1 MTPTTE
7 TSPARLKL
15 VGLLGALC
23 TLGPLSI
30 DMYLPAFPGMATEL
44 EAAAP
49 QIQLSLTTFI
59 IGLALG
65 QLLAGPISDAVG
77 RRKPLLI
84 GLATYITFSL
94 LCALAP
100 TALTLAGLRFIQAL
114 GVAAGFVVATAV
126 ARDLFS
132 GLAMAKF
139 MSLLM
144 LVNSLG
150 PVIAPVL
157 GGQIL
162 RLTSWRGTFFVLA
175 AIGTILLTI
184 LAFALPETH
193 KPENRAPANL
203 KGTLKTF
210 GKLLKDRYFL
220 GYALAASFALGSL
233 FAYVSGASFVLQK
246 VFGLSPQQFSLV
258 FAVNSLGILLAGLLN
273 TWLTGRLMPRT
284 LLKAGLT
291 LATTGGLGLLA
302 AGLTNTGL
310 PTFLPALFLLTT
322 SVGVLLPN
330 AASLAMNRHPE
341 AAGSASA
348 LLGVLQF
355 LAGGLIAPVV
365 GAAGTES
372 VLPMA
377 TVMAALTASAALA
390 FALLT
395 RGDKGITRDP
405 DPVPEPAVTA
415 IPH

>member
-1 MTPTTE
+1 MTPTEAGPT
-7 TSPARLKL
+7 RLKL

-23 TLGPLSI
+23 TLGPMSI
-30 DMYLPAFPGMATEL
+30 DMYLPAFPSMASEL
-44 EAAAP
+44 GAAAP

-65 QLLAGPISDAVG
+65 QLLAGPVSDAIG

-84 GLATYITFSL
+84 GLVTYITFSL
-94 LCALAP
+94 LCAIAP
-100 TALTLAGLRFIQAL
+100 TALALAGLRFIQAL

-144 LVNSLG
+144 LVNGLG

-157 GGQIL
+157 GGQVL
-162 RLTSWRGTFFVLA
+162 RLTSWRGTFLVLA
-175 AIGTILLTI
+175 VIGAVLLAV

-193 KPENRAPANL
+193 KPEKRVPANL
-203 KGTLKTF
+203 KGTLRTF
-210 GKLLKDRYFL
+210 ATLLGDRYFV

-233 FAYVSGASFVLQK
+233 FAYVSGASFVLQG
-246 VFGLSPQQFSLV
+246 VFGLTPQQFSLV
-258 FAVNSLGILLAGLLN
+258 FGVNSLGILLAGLLN

-284 LLKAGLT
+284 LLTAGLGM
-291 LATTGGLGLLA
+291 ATAGGAGLVAAGVLGGGLL
-302 AGLTNTGL
+302 
-310 PTFLPALFLLTT
+310 TFLPALFLLTT

-372 VLPMA
+372 VIPMA
-377 TVMAALTASAALA
+377 AVMAGLTIAAALA

-395 RGDKGITRDP
+395 RGDKGITAE
-405 DPVPEPAVTA
+405 PETSGEPLPTA
-415 IPH
+415 AAH

>member
-1 MTPTTE
+1 M
-7 TSPARLKL
+7 
-15 VGLLGALC
+15 
-23 TLGPLSI
+23 SI
-30 DMYLPAFPGMATEL
+30 DMYLPAFPSMATEL
-44 EAAAP
+44 GTAAP

-65 QLLAGPISDAVG
+65 QLLAGPISDAIG
-77 RRKPLLI
+77 RRKPLLV

-94 LCALAP
+94 LCAIAP
-100 TALTLAGLRFIQAL
+100 TALALAGLRFIQAL

-144 LVNSLG
+144 LVNGLG

-162 RLTSWRGTFFVLA
+162 RLTSWRGTFLVLA
-175 AIGTILLTI
+175 IIGTILLAI

-193 KPENRAPANL
+193 KSENRVPANL

-258 FAVNSLGILLAGLLN
+258 FGVNSLGILLAGLLN

-291 LATTGGLGLLA
+291 MATTGGLGLLT
-302 AGLTNTGL
+302 AGLTNSGL
-310 PTFLPALFLLTT
+310 PTF
-322 SVGVLLPN
+322 
-330 AASLAMNRHPE
+330 
-341 AAGSASA
+341 
-348 LLGVLQF
+348 
-355 LAGGLIAPVV
+355 
-365 GAAGTES
+365 
-372 VLPMA
+372 
-377 TVMAALTASAALA
+377 
-390 FALLT
+390 
-395 RGDKGITRDP
+395 
-405 DPVPEPAVTA
+405 
-415 IPH
+415 

>member
-1 MTPTTE
+1 MTPTE
-7 TSPARLKL
+7 TSPSRLKL

-23 TLGPLSI
+23 TLGPMSI
-30 DMYLPAFPGMATEL
+30 DMYLPAFPAMATEL
-44 EAAAP
+44 GTSAP

-65 QLLAGPISDAVG
+65 QLLAGPVSDAIG
-77 RRKPLLI
+77 RRKPLLV

-94 LCALAP
+94 LCAIAP
-100 TALTLAGLRFIQAL
+100 TALALAGLRFIQAL

-144 LVNSLG
+144 LVNGLG

-162 RLTSWRGTFFVLA
+162 RLTTWRGTFLALAIIGAVLL
-175 AIGTILLTI
+175 GV

-193 KPENRAPANL
+193 REENRAPANFRN
-203 KGTLKTF
+203 TLKTF
-210 GKLLKDRYFL
+210 GSLLGDRHFV
-220 GYALAASFALGSL
+220 GYTLAASFALGSL
-233 FAYVSGASFVLQK
+233 FAYVAGASFVLQG
-246 VFGLSPQQFSLV
+246 VFGLTPQQFSLI
-258 FAVNSLGILLAGLLN
+258 FGINSLGIVLAGSLN

-284 LLKAGLT
+284 LLKSGLV
-291 LATTGGLGLLA
+291 LATTGGMGLLA
-302 AGLTNTGL
+302 AGITNTGL
-310 PTFLPALFLLTT
+310 PTLLPALFLLTT

-330 AASLAMNRHPE
+330 AATLAMNRHPE

-365 GAAGTES
+365 GAAGTTS
-372 VLPMA
+372 VIPMA
-377 TVMAALTASAALA
+377 AVMAGLTAAAALS
-390 FALLT
+390 FAVLT
-395 RGDKGITRDP
+395 RGDKGITKETDA
-405 DPVPEPAVTA
+405 VPEVAVA
-415 IPH
+415 PS

>member
-1 MTPTTE
+1 MTPTA
-7 TSPARLKL
+7 TSPSRLKL

-23 TLGPLSI
+23 TLGPMSI
-30 DMYLPAFPGMATEL
+30 DMYLPAFPAMAVEL
-44 EAAAP
+44 DAAAP

-77 RRKPLLI
+77 RRKPLI
-84 GLATYITFSL
+84 AGLATYITFSL
-94 LCALAP
+94 LCAIAP
-100 TALTLAGLRFIQAL
+100 TALALAGLRFIQAL

-144 LVNSLG
+144 LVNGLG

-162 RLTSWRGTFFVLA
+162 RITSWRGTFLALAIIGAALLVL
-175 AIGTILLTI
+175 

-193 KPENRAPANL
+193 KPENRTPANFRN
-203 KGTLKTF
+203 TLTTF
-210 GKLLKDRYFL
+210 GRLLKDRFFI

-233 FAYVSGASFVLQK
+233 FAYVAGASFVLQG
-246 VFGLSPQQFSLV
+246 VFDLSPQQFSLV
-258 FAVNSLGILLAGLLN
+258 FGVNSLGILLAGSLN
-273 TWLTGRLMPRT
+273 TWLTGRLMPRQ
-284 LLKAGLT
+284 LLKAGLA
-291 LATTGGLGLLA
+291 LAATGGLGLLA
-302 AGLTNTGL
+302 AGLTGTGL

-330 AASLAMNRHPE
+330 AATLAMNRHPE

-365 GAAGTES
+365 GAAGTTS
-372 VLPMA
+372 VIPMA
-377 TVMAALTASAALA
+377 AVMAGLTAAAALS
-390 FALLT
+390 FAVLT
-395 RGDKGITRDP
+395 RGDKGITRETDAVP
-405 DPVPEPAVTA
+405 DVAVA
-415 IPH
+415 PR

>member
-1 MTPTTE
+1 MTPTE
-7 TSPARLKL
+7 TSPNRLKL

-23 TLGPLSI
+23 TLGPMSI

-44 EAAAP
+44 GATAP

-65 QLLAGPISDAVG
+65 QLLAGPVSDAIG
-77 RRKPLLI
+77 RRKPLLV

-94 LCALAP
+94 LCAIAP
-100 TALTLAGLRFIQAL
+100 TALALAGLRFIQAL

-144 LVNSLG
+144 LVNGLG

-162 RLTSWRGTFFVLA
+162 RLTSWRGTFLVLA
-175 AIGTILLTI
+175 IIGAILLAV

-193 KPENRAPANL
+193 REENRAPANFRN
-203 KGTLKTF
+203 TLKTF
-210 GKLLKDRYFL
+210 GNLLGDRYFV

-233 FAYVSGASFVLQK
+233 FAYVSGASFVLQG
-246 VFGLSPQQFSLV
+246 VFGLTPQQFSLI
-258 FAVNSLGILLAGLLN
+258 FGLNSLGILLAGSLN

-284 LLKAGLT
+284 LLKSGLV

-330 AASLAMNRHPE
+330 AATLAMNRHPE

-365 GAAGTES
+365 GAAGTDS

-377 TVMAALTASAALA
+377 AVMAALTTAATLS

-395 RGDKGITRDP
+395 RGDKGITKDQ
-405 DPVPEPAVTA
+405 DQSSEAEAPVATQY
-415 IPH
+415 

>member
-1 MTPTTE
+1 MTPTEAGPT
-7 TSPARLKL
+7 RLKL

-23 TLGPLSI
+23 TLGPMSI
-30 DMYLPAFPGMATEL
+30 DMYLPAFPSMATEL

-65 QLLAGPISDAVG
+65 QLLAGPISDAIG
-77 RRKPLLI
+77 RRKPLLV
-84 GLATYITFSL
+84 GLAAYITFSL
-94 LCALAP
+94 LCAIAP
-100 TALTLAGLRFIQAL
+100 TALALAGLRFIQAL

-144 LVNSLG
+144 LVNGLG

-157 GGQIL
+157 GGQVL
-162 RLTSWRGTFFVLA
+162 RLTSWRGTFLVLA
-175 AIGTILLTI
+175 IIGAILLTI

-193 KPENRAPANL
+193 KPENRVPANL
-203 KGTLKTF
+203 RGTLRTF
-210 GKLLKDRYFL
+210 GKLLRDRYFL

-258 FAVNSLGILLAGLLN
+258 FGVNSLGILLAGLLN
-273 TWLTGRLMPRT
+273 TWLTGKLMPRT
-284 LLKAGLT
+284 LLKAGLGM
-291 LATTGGLGLLA
+291 ATTGGAGLLA
-302 AGLTNTGL
+302 AGVLGGGL
-310 PTFLPALFLLTT
+310 LTFLPALFLLTT

-377 TVMAALTASAALA
+377 AVMAGLTIAATLA
-390 FALLT
+390 FTLLT
-395 RGDKGITRDP
+395 RGDKGITREP
-405 DPVPEPAVTA
+405 DA
-415 IPH
+415 IPRPAEAAAH